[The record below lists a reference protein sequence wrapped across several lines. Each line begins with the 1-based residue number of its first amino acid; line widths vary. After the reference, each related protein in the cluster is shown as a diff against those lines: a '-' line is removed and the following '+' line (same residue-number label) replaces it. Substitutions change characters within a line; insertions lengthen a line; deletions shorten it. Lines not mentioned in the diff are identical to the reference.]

1 MDTLDFGVSH
11 RRPLRVSSK
20 PQERF
25 PTWSLYSSQIELIL
39 FRSTTERL
47 YFISAS
53 MLCYGIYADTLVSK
67 TLLKEFDNNELIS
80 LSEAFLK
87 ITILRI
93 PQNSKKKKIV
103 TGSVFDKATNFRS
116 PTLPTPSKVL
126 SCEFGEIFQNRF
138 FKYIP
143 VQLLLKF
150 IILFQFFMLSK
161 FM

>member
-25 PTWSLYSSQIELIL
+25 PTWSLNSSQIELIL

-93 PQNSKKKKIV
+93 PQNSKKKKSWQGPFLIKLQ
-103 TGSVFDKATNFRS
+103 TSGLQLYQLHQKCFRVN
-116 PTLPTPSKVL
+116 LVK
-126 SCEFGEIFQNRF
+126 F
-138 FKYIP
+138 FRTDFSNISLCSYC
-143 VQLLLKF
+143 
-150 IILFQFFMLSK
+150 
-161 FM
+161 